1 MPQYQNDWI
10 PILVSDVTTNS
21 SNKLF
26 TVPAGRIWEIQ
37 SIYVALTTNATVGN
51 RNVAVDIQIPSGTV
65 IHRTTV
71 GIVQAASVT
80 RQYNIA
86 PGVVNLTAFINTSFL
101 STPMPILQLPQS
113 SVIRVYDIAAVDA
126 AGTAEN
132 LLAYL
137 MIKQYGQP

>member
-1 MPQYQNDWI
+1 MPQHALDWL
-10 PILVSDVTTNS
+10 PLLVSDVTTNS

-26 TVPAGRIWEIQ
+26 TVPAGRVWEIQ

-51 RNVAVDIQIPSGTV
+51 RNVAVDVQLPAGTV
-65 IHRTTV
+65 VHRTTV

-86 PGVVNLTAFINTSFL
+86 PYVANLTSFINTSFI
-101 STPMPILQLPQS
+101 STPMPPLQLPQN
-113 SVIRVYDIAAVDA
+113 SVIRVYDIAAIDA

-137 MIKQYGQP
+137 MIRQYGQ